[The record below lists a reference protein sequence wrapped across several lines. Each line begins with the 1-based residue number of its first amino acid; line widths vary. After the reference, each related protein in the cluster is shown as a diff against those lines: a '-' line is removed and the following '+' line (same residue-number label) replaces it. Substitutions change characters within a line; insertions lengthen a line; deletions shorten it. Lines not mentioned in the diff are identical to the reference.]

1 MPRRFRCLLPFPPD
15 PMVDPLL
22 RLLPPYPA
30 AAVKLNRALQAPG
43 LFAAIALIAS
53 AALAC
58 GGSGTEPRTDVKVSA
73 VIIDQSSFAIERG
86 YHAPLTATV
95 KNDAGATVPVP
106 VVWRSSVETV
116 ATLDA
121 NGRLVALDTGTTL
134 VSASTLG
141 VTSQP
146 ILVRVVWQGAAKIE
160 TYQFTAPAAA
170 SPSGTVPDSIRARVL
185 DLKGNPV
192 PGVRIAFTP
201 TVGGGT
207 VTPAIDTTDR
217 NGIASAQWTLGSSN
231 GANQATAAVID
242 EDGKPLTFVAGGPAT
257 FVVTTFNAVLAVDG
271 NDQTGQV
278 LSKLPLAPSVK
289 VVDANGNPRPGV
301 PVTFTPTAGG
311 RVATSTVSTGADG
324 IASPGTWTLGDVTGD
339 QQLLVSVEAARF
351 ALHAT
356 GTGTAVHLVPTSVS
370 AGGFATC
377 AITTSGQVSCWGQQ
391 PLVGDGGSANATS
404 PTPTKGG
411 VSFTQLRGSPT
422 HFCGVA
428 VDQSIYCWGVNA
440 LADTTGTNA
449 GSPTPQQLASTQTWT
464 MVAPG
469 YAHNCAIASDGLT
482 YCWGDNTAGQLGD
495 RTTTRRFAPA
505 AIYGGYRFSTI
516 TSGSNHSCGL
526 ASDGSAFCWGSNS
539 GGQLGDGTTTSR
551 VAPTAVSGGLTFQ
564 SIGAGEAL
572 TCALSTAGKAYC
584 WGTLA
589 GATPPQ
595 QLTPKAVTTALTFT
609 QITVGG
615 GHACALTADG
625 TAYCWGDNRGGQLGD
640 STTTNRTDPV
650 AVAGGMKFRSIS
662 AGYEHTCAQTLDGS
676 VACWGLNSVGE
687 LGNSSTGPQIVP
699 RYVVIGVNP

>member
-1 MPRRFRCLLPFPPD
+1 M
-15 PMVDPLL
+15 
-22 RLLPPYPA
+22 
-30 AAVKLNRALQAPG
+30 KLNRKRRAPG
-43 LFAAIALIAS
+43 LLAAIALLGP

-58 GGSGTEPRTDVKVSA
+58 GGSGTEPTNTVKVSA
-73 VIIDQSSFAIERG
+73 VIIDQPSFAIERG

-121 NGRLVALDTGTTL
+121 NGRLVAIDTGSTL
-134 VSASTLG
+134 VTASTLG

-160 TYQFTAPAAA
+160 AYQFTAPAAA
-170 SPSGTVPDSIRARVL
+170 SPSATVPDSIRARVL

-192 PGVRIAFTP
+192 PGVRVAFTP

-217 NGIASAQWTLGSSN
+217 NGVAAAQWTLGSSN
-231 GANQATAAVID
+231 GANQVTATVID
-242 EDGKPLTFVAGGPAT
+242 EDTKPLTFVSGAPAT

-271 NDQTGQV
+271 DGQTGQV
-278 LSKLPLAPSVK
+278 LAKLPVAPSVK
-289 VVDANGNPRPGV
+289 VVDANGTPRPGV

-311 RVATSTVSTGADG
+311 RVTTTTVSTGADG

-339 QQLLVSVEAARF
+339 QQLIVTVEAARF

-356 GTGTAVHLVPTSVS
+356 GTGTAVHLVPTAVS

-377 AITTSGQVSCWGQQ
+377 AITTSGLVSCWGQQ
-391 PLVGDGGSANATS
+391 PLVGDGGSANRTS
-404 PTPTKGG
+404 PTPTTGG
-411 VSFTQLRGSPT
+411 VSFTSLRGSAT

-428 VDQSIYCWGVNA
+428 VDQSIYCWGINA

-449 GSPTPQQLASTQTWT
+449 GSTTPQQVGSTNTWT
-464 MVAPG
+464 LAAPG

-482 YCWGDNTAGQLGD
+482 YCWGDNSAGQLGD
-495 RTTTRRFAPA
+495 RTTTRRFVPA
-505 AIYGGYRFSTI
+505 TIYGGYRFSTI

-526 ASDGSAFCWGSNS
+526 TSDGSAFCWGSNTS
-539 GGQLGDGTTTSR
+539 GQLGDGTTTNR

-564 SIGAGEAL
+564 SIGGGEAL
-572 TCALSTAGKAYC
+572 TCALGTTGKAYC
-584 WGTLA
+584 WGALST
-589 GATPPQ
+589 TTPQ
-595 QLTPKAVTTALTFT
+595 QLTPKAYTTAPTFT
-609 QITVGG
+609 QLTVGG

-640 STTTNRTDPV
+640 STLTNRTDPV
-650 AVAGGMKFRSIS
+650 PVAGGMKFKSIS

-687 LGNSSTGPQIVP
+687 LGDNQTGPRMVP